1 MYQLF
6 KVGPLPNRGEQIL
19 PDFRRIRAGLQQN
32 LAKVIEFRRLN
43 PHGLNGRPHLLVKLL
58 QNLNIPLSLDAE
70 IYADKVTDVALPVA
84 AALKLTSPLHQGK
97 AFSPG
102 VFYGEHVTEVIW
114 ANIDDFDWSVP
125 WKDWQP
131 IRVLY
136 HPKNDLAMEVPDGL
150 HDSQE
155 AGMAVISV
163 NVPQLATMYK
173 LYRDEEKRMGREQ
186 QRSIQQFLM
195 ELPLPNMLHS
205 HVDIAVMNRLIC
217 RYFGVDML
225 KIKPHHSYYL
235 TDWTDDVDRA
245 LDKTLAFWQGKDF
258 TFDALVSQIPTVSGK
273 DLHELMAL
281 PGLASVRQVQWAV
294 VIARLAVVVFL
305 VQYNA
310 QNQNTANQQYLNYLR
325 RYLTQMDLFQV
336 MRQALPA
343 SRYEDVTTLLVEGVS
358 AYL

>member
-19 PDFRRIRAGLQQN
+19 PDFRRIRAGLRQN
-32 LAKVIEFRRLN
+32 IAEVISYRRRN
-43 PHGLNGRPHLLVKLL
+43 PHGLVGRPHFLVKLL
-58 QNLNIPLSLDAE
+58 QSINVSLSLDAD
-70 IYADKVTDVALPVA
+70 IYADKVTDVALPIA
-84 AALKLTSPLHQGK
+84 ASLKMTSPLYQGK

-102 VFYGEHVTEVIW
+102 VFYGDHVTEVLW
-114 ANIDDFDWSVP
+114 ANIDDFDLSTP
-125 WKDWQP
+125 WQEWEP

-136 HPKNDLAMEVPDGL
+136 HPKNDLACQVPDGL

-155 AGMAVISV
+155 AGMAVISI
-163 NVPQLATMYK
+163 NIPQLATQYK

-195 ELPLPNMLHS
+195 EIPLPNMLHS

-217 RYFGVDML
+217 RYFDVAMAD
-225 KIKPHHSYYL
+225 IKPHHSFYQ
-235 TDWTDDVDRA
+235 TDWTRDVDQV
-245 LDKTLAFWQGKDF
+245 LDKTLTYWSGKDF
-258 TFDALVSQIPTVSGK
+258 TFDALLSQIPTVSGK
-273 DLHELMAL
+273 DMHELIAL
-281 PGLASVRQVQWAV
+281 PGMASNRQVQWAV
-294 VIARLAVVVFL
+294 VIARLALVVFL

-310 QNQNTANQQYLNYLR
+310 QTGNSANQQYLNYLR
-325 RYLTQMDLFQV
+325 RYLTQMDLLHV
-336 MRQALPA
+336 MRSALPA